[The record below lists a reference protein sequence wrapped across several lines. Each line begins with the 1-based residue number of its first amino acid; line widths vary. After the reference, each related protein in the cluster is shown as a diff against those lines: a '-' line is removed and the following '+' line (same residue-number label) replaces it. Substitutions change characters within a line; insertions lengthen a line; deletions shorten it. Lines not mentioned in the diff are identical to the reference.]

1 MAFIDGD
8 CSLKLLYIFFYIT
21 LGTILRKISFLKE
34 VDFNNIYSLNTTLI
48 ISFLQTLFYFLDNI
62 RKKKTIDKELEES
75 KKKEKEKK
83 LVNLNENI
91 IKTLSNKERKT
102 KLKLFFFFNNMW
114 NIRSNKIII

>member
-75 KKKEKEKK
+75 KKK
-83 LVNLNENI
+83 
-91 IKTLSNKERKT
+91 
-102 KLKLFFFFNNMW
+102 
-114 NIRSNKIII
+114 